1 MSLFWQIIAL
11 HKKKDSH
18 AEHLTSF
25 HITRILAEI
34 CLLKNNDYISDFE
47 YPEYINDIFHRIDH
61 FYNKK
66 YTLDK
71 LAKLYSINKFH
82 LAREFKKY
90 SGTTLNEYLITTRI
104 DRAKQF
110 LRYSKKSIEQIAQEV
125 GFYNSSHF
133 IKMFHTREHI
143 TPLSYR
149 KQWTCSIS

>member
-1 MSLFWQIIAL
+1 
-11 HKKKDSH
+11 
-18 AEHLTSF
+18 
-25 HITRILAEI
+25 
-34 CLLKNNDYISDFE
+34 LLKNNDYISDFE